1 MWRQFWGKGVDFVVF
16 SAVFKALPSWMPC
29 ERLEAQRG
37 WDVHLF
43 VRAGTADLG
52 EHSRSSYQPRA
63 LLGIHTLLFLF
74 MG

>member
-1 MWRQFWGKGVDFVVF
+1 MGQGCGFCCF

-37 WDVHLF
+37 WDVQLF
-43 VRAGTADLG
+43 VRAGMADLG

-63 LLGIHTLLFLF
+63 LLGTHTLLFLF